1 MVNDPLIGTGI
12 LTRESLAGQVAV
24 VTGAGR
30 GIGFEAARALVWL
43 GAHVILAEI
52 DSHSGRDAASRI
64 TAELGAGTATFV
76 QTDVGDQRSV
86 ARMARRVLRAHGKVD
101 VVLNNATITPLGAVH
116 SVPIGAW
123 DASYRVNLR
132 GPVLLAHAFLPGM
145 IERDYGVFVC
155 VASVGE
161 AYMGGYES
169 FKAAQM
175 HLARTLDAELEGTGV
190 IAFTIGP
197 GLVRTPGAEAGIA
210 ALAPLYGKT
219 VEEFYAMSEAHL
231 VSVEAAGAG
240 FAAAIALAERFRG
253 EELGSAPALQAAGIS
268 LAGQA
273 AGAKPLDLDDE
284 ELAQALTLCRQV
296 RTTLAEQA
304 EGWKQR
310 SLFERQWVVR
320 DFNRHAGMSVE
331 QWLAA
336 LERLEHCLEQ
346 GDLGTVATQTVPIN
360 ALARYYEHLQELA
373 AGYEK
378 DPEKLK
384 EQLDIVSGWQETA
397 ERLDV
402 LLTR

>member
-1 MVNDPLIGTGI
+1 MANDPLIGTGI

-43 GAHVILAEI
+43 GAHVVLAEI
-52 DSHSGRDAASRI
+52 DRYTGRDAAARI
-64 TAELGAGTATFV
+64 TAELGAGTATFCR
-76 QTDVGDQRSV
+76 TDVGDDRSV

-116 SVPIGAW
+116 SVPIKAW

-145 IERDYGVFVC
+145 IERDRGVFVC

-169 FKAAQM
+169 FKAAQI

-231 VSVEAAGAG
+231 ISVEAAGAG

-253 EELGSAPALQAAGIS
+253 EELGSVPALQAAGIS
-268 LAGQA
+268 LAERA
-273 AGAKPLDLDDE
+273 AETRAFELDAE
-284 ELAQALTLCRQV
+284 ELAQALALCRDV

-320 DFNRHAGMSVE
+320 DFNRRAGMSVE

-346 GDLGTVATQTVPIN
+346 GDLGTVATQTVPIS
-360 ALARYYEHLQELA
+360 ALARYYERLQELA

-384 EQLDIVSGWQETA
+384 EQLDIVSSWQETA

>member
-1 MVNDPLIGTGI
+1 MVT
-12 LTRESLAGQVAV
+12 S
-24 VTGAGR
+24 AGR

-52 DSHSGRDAASRI
+52 DTRTGWDAASRI
-64 TAELGAGTATFV
+64 TAEFGAGTATFV
-76 QTDVGDQRSV
+76 QTDVGDERDV
-86 ARMARRVLRAHGKVD
+86 ARMARQVLRAHGKVD

-116 SVPIGAW
+116 DVPIKAW

-132 GPVLLAHAFLPGM
+132 GPVLLAQAFLPGM

-169 FKAAQM
+169 LKAAQV

-197 GLVRTPGAEAGIA
+197 GIVRTPGAEAGIA
-210 ALAPLYGKT
+210 TLAPLYGKT

-231 VSVEAAGAG
+231 ISAEAAGAG
-240 FAAAIALAERFRG
+240 FAAAIVLAERFRG
-253 EELGSAPALQAAGIS
+253 EELGSVQALQAAGIS
-268 LAGQA
+268 LPEQA
-273 AGAKPLDLDDE
+273 VGTKALELDDE
-284 ELAQALTLCRQV
+284 ELAQALALCREV
-296 RTTLAEQA
+296 RTTLDEQA

-310 SLFERQWVVR
+310 PLFERQWVVR
-320 DFNRHAGMSVE
+320 DFKKQAGMSVE
-331 QWLAA
+331 RGLAA
-336 LERLEHCLEQ
+336 LESLERCLEQ
-346 GDLGTVATQTVPIN
+346 GDLDALASIYAPID
-360 ALARYYEHLQELA
+360 ALARYYGRLQELA

-384 EQLDIVSGWQETA
+384 EQLDIVSSWQETA
-397 ERLDV
+397 ERLDS
-402 LLTR
+402 LLKG